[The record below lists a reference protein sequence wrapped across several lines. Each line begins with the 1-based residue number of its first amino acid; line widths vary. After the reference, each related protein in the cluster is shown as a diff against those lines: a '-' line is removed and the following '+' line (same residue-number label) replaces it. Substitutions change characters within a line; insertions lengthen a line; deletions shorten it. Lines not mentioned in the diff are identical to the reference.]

1 MWEKRDQEVGQVFAT
16 AEQALH
22 SPQKKRVEV
31 PKEYAELMEKIP
43 QEDPGR
49 LVSAGSHLELES
61 EYITRSHDQT

>member
-31 PKEYAELMEKIP
+31 PKEYAELMEKNSTGGP
-43 QEDPGR
+43 RTTGFCR
-49 LVSAGSHLELES
+49 
-61 EYITRSHDQT
+61 